1 MASEHL
7 LLPCYTRVLGVLDP
21 EENKRN
27 TPCFIKVYMTQ
38 IFFIALFQR
47 ALKMMKSDI
56 YFIVTVLLV
65 AELFKILIYTNY
77 KTCDATRWK
86 MM

>member
-21 EENKRN
+21 EKNKRIPLVLLN
-27 TPCFIKVYMTQ
+27 LNFLN
-38 IFFIALFQR
+38 FFIALFQR
-47 ALKMMKSDI
+47 ALKMMKNDI

-65 AELFKILIYTNY
+65 AELFEILIYRYAN
-77 KTCDATRWK
+77 
-86 MM
+86 